1 MDQDT
6 VISDT
11 IAGRPL
17 PAWLIKQKEG
27 LNTYQPEPYVM
38 REDRSLEVSLIATGA
53 GILLIVILLT
63 IYFLKK
69 K

>member
-1 MDQDT
+1 MEQDT
-6 VISDT
+6 VISDSV
-11 IAGRPL
+11 GRPL

-27 LNTYQPEPYVM
+27 LNTYQPEPFVM
-38 REDRSLEVSLIATGA
+38 KEDRSLEISFIATGA
-53 GILLIVILLT
+53 GILLIISLLT